1 MICTADQI
9 LFSDQIDKN
18 ETGGA
23 HSTLE
28 ARRDAYRILV
38 GKPWGK
44 RPLGRPKCWWED
56 NIKTDLQDASVG
68 GKIILKRIFKT
79 RDGGGGMDWIYM
91 DQNRARWRALVDV
104 VMNLRV
110 L

>member
-1 MICTADQI
+1 VICTADQI

-56 NIKTDLQDASVG
+56 NIKTDLQDAG
-68 GKIILKRIFKT
+68 WG
-79 RDGGGGMDWIYM
+79 DMDWIYM

-104 VMNLRV
+104 VMNFRV